1 MRVISAPAQLDE
13 RHFDSLVEGLGQEPY
28 GRLLIDARHVRWV
41 DPFGMIALLAIGKV
55 ALRSGETPVL
65 QLPDDADV
73 VSYLARMNFFEEAET
88 IFELHGTRR
97 KRGEGGGSDVL
108 LEITPVREY
117 ADVHEVVNRVNER
130 GVNILTTQLHYPR
143 TQALRFSTL
152 ISEVCQNIVDHADA
166 GGWVATQSYT
176 WQKRLGGR
184 RVVVIAVMD
193 LGVGFRSSL
202 SSAHASRFADR
213 WTDAM
218 ALEQAFMHGLNRF
231 HDVHRGQGLQQ
242 IRKNA
247 GRWSG
252 RVSIRSGTA
261 RITEVPD
268 WDESAP
274 LEEGLPQFPGSQ
286 IGIVL
291 PARVEEQTA
300 AVPARTGREGVRR

>member
-1 MRVISAPAQLDE
+1 MRVISAPASLDE
-13 RHFDSLVEGLGQEPY
+13 RHFDTLVEALGPEPY
-28 GRLLIDARHVRWV
+28 SRVLIDARHVRWV
-41 DPFGMIALLAIGKV
+41 DPFGMIGLLAIGKV

-73 VSYLARMNFFEEAET
+73 VSYLARMNFFEEAEQ
-88 IFELHGTRR
+88 IFELHGARR
-97 KRGEGGGSDVL
+97 RRGEGGGSDVL

-130 GVNILTTQLHYPR
+130 GVTILTSQLNYPR
-143 TQALRFSTL
+143 AQALQFSTL

-166 GGWVATQSYT
+166 EGWVATQSYT

-193 LGVGFRSSL
+193 LGVGFRASL

-274 LEEGLPQFPGSQ
+274 LEEGLPYFPGSQ
-286 IGIVL
+286 IGIIL
-291 PARVEEQTA
+291 PARIEEPVVAPAGA
-300 AVPARTGREGVRR
+300 AGRGVRR